1 MNNWIK
7 FGMIAAVAW
16 YGILRGAKGLMI
28 AIKDYT
34 LNYINLS
41 EGTVGLSVQFV
52 IKNPL
57 LIGLTLSRIEGQV
70 FAQGQQVGTIDED
83 LNYYI
88 AGGRTHIL
96 PVNVELLLSSV
107 QRAAMANIESGDIHT
122 FTVDFDGKLY
132 VSNYKI
138 PVPIQFSFNYG
149 DLIR

>member
-16 YGILRGAKGLMI
+16 YGILRGAKRLMI
-28 AIKDYT
+28 VIKDYT

-70 FAQGQQVGTIDED
+70 FAQGQQVGTIDEE

-132 VSNYKI
+132 VSNYNI

>member
-16 YGILRGAKGLMI
+16 YGILRGANGLMI

-70 FAQGQQVGTIDED
+70 FAQGQQVGTIDEE

-132 VSNYKI
+132 VSNYNI